1 MEAAEKAMT
10 PSTVEVL
17 MVEPELVRQIRGLAA
32 QGWGAKRIARE
43 LEVSRNTVRR
53 YLRGGEDAGIQR
65 RPGARKLD
73 QATVA
78 RAVELFDTTA
88 EGNAVVVA
96 DLLAEA
102 GTTASVRTVQR
113 AVWARRRELHVA
125 EVATVRFETEPGHQM
140 QIDFGEKWVGLQ
152 GLRTKI
158 HVLTAVLGYSRRI
171 FVKVFLS
178 ERQDDW
184 REGIAEAFRHFG
196 GVPQTLLCDNA
207 RALVSDRD
215 DLSGEVYFNP
225 AFLQFCR
232 DWEVTPRA
240 CRPYRART
248 KGKVESGVKYV
259 KRNAIAGR
267 CFESFAALEAHLA
280 RWSARVDRR
289 VHKTT
294 REKPVDRFEHAE
306 GAALRLLPERP
317 LQVRERRLTR
327 RVSNES
333 LVDIDTVRYSVP
345 HRLVRDRVEVQ
356 VGTSVVRIFHA
367 GAVVAEHGRCF
378 EPHGQVIDRAHFDGI
393 WRRGTP
399 AAVAAQSPL
408 VALGRSLADYERVVG
423 GGQ

>member
-1 MEAAEKAMT
+1 MEAEAKTMT
-10 PSTVEVL
+10 PSTAEVA

-32 QGWGAKRIARE
+32 QGWGAKRIARQ

-65 RPGARKLD
+65 RPSARKLD
-73 QATVA
+73 PATEA

-113 AVWARRRELHVA
+113 AVSARRRELRVA

-140 QIDFGEKWVGLQ
+140 QIDFGEKWVGLH

-158 HVLTAVLGYSRRI
+158 HVLTAVLGYSRRL

-184 REGIAEAFRHFG
+184 REGIAEAFQHFG

-207 RALVSDRD
+207 RALVTDRD
-215 DLSGEVYFNP
+215 DVSGEVYFNP

-294 REKPVDRFEHAE
+294 HEKPVDRFEHSE
-306 GAALRLLPERP
+306 RAALRPLPERP
-317 LQVRERRLTR
+317 LPVRERRLTR

-345 HRLVRDRVEVQ
+345 HRLVRDQVEVQ
-356 VGTSVVRIFHA
+356 VGTSMVRIFHA
-367 GAVVAEHGRCF
+367 TDLVAEQRRCF
-378 EPHGQVIDRAHFDGI
+378 EPHGQVIDRAHFDGL
-393 WRRGTP
+393 WRRSTP
-399 AAVAAQSPL
+399 VAAAAQSPL
-408 VALGRSLADYERVVG
+408 AALGRSLADYERAVG
-423 GGQ
+423 GEQ

>member
-1 MEAAEKAMT
+1 MKASEASVT
-10 PSTVEVL
+10 PWQTGVL
-17 MVEPELVRQIRGLAA
+17 MVEPELERQMRGLTA

-53 YLRGGEDAGIQR
+53 YLRGGEEARVQR
-65 RPGARKLD
+65 RPGARRLD

-96 DLLAEA
+96 DLLAET

-113 AVWARRRELHVA
+113 AVSAHRRELHVA
-125 EVATVRFETEPGHQM
+125 DVATVRFETEPGHQM
-140 QIDFGEKWVGLQ
+140 QIDFGEKWVALQ
-152 GLRTKI
+152 GVRTKI

-171 FVKVFLS
+171 FVKAFLS

-207 RALVSDRD
+207 RALVTDRD
-215 DLSGEVYFNP
+215 DVSGEVRFNP

-259 KRNAIAGR
+259 KRNALAGR
-267 CFESFAALEAHLA
+267 SFESFAALEAHLA

-294 REKPVDRFEHAE
+294 HEKPVDRFEQAE
-306 GAALRLLPERP
+306 RAALRPLPERP
-317 LQVRERRLTR
+317 LQARERRLTR
-327 RVSNES
+327 KVSHDS

-345 HRLVRDRVEVQ
+345 YRLVRDRVEVQ
-356 VGTSVVRIFHA
+356 VGTSTVRIFHA
-367 GAVVAEHGRCF
+367 STLVAEHLRCF
-378 EPHGQVIDRAHFDGI
+378 EPHGQVIDRAHFDGL
-393 WRRGTP
+393 WRRSRPTAVP
-399 AAVAAQSPL
+399 APSPL
-408 VALGRSLADYERVVG
+408 EALGRSLADYERAVG
-423 GGQ
+423 GEQ

>member
-1 MEAAEKAMT
+1 MEAEGKAMT
-10 PSTVEVL
+10 PSTAEVL

-53 YLRGGEDAGIQR
+53 YLRGGEEAWVQR
-65 RPGARKLD
+65 RLGARKLD
-73 QATVA
+73 QVTVA

-113 AVWARRRELHVA
+113 AVSTRRRELHVA
-125 EVATVRFETEPGHQM
+125 EVATVRFETEPGHQL
-140 QIDFGEKWVGLQ
+140 QIDFGEKWVVLQ

-184 REGIAEAFRHFG
+184 REGIAEAFGHFG

-207 RALVSDRD
+207 RALVTDRD
-215 DLSGEVYFNP
+215 DVSGEVRFNP

-259 KRNAIAGR
+259 KRNALAGR

-280 RWSARVDRR
+280 HWSARVDRR

-294 REKPVDRFEHAE
+294 HQRPADRFEHAE
-306 GAALRLLPERP
+306 GAALRALPERP

-327 RVSNES
+327 RVSNEC
-333 LVDIDTVRYSVP
+333 LIDIDTVRYSVP
-345 HRLVRDRVEVQ
+345 HGLVRDRVEVQ
-356 VGTSVVRIFHA
+356 VGTSMVRIFHA
-367 GAVVAEHGRCF
+367 GAVVAEHRRCF
-378 EPHGQVIDRAHFDGI
+378 EPHGQVIDRAHFDGL
-393 WRRGTP
+393 WRRSRP
-399 AAVAAQSPL
+399 VAAGVQSPL
-408 VALGRSLADYERVVG
+408 AALGRSLTDYERAVG
-423 GGQ
+423 GEP

>member
-1 MEAAEKAMT
+1 
-10 PSTVEVL
+10 VEVVS
-17 MVEPELVRQIRGLAA
+17 MVEPELARQISGLAA

-53 YLRGGEDAGIQR
+53 YLRGGEDALAQR
-65 RPGARKLD
+65 RPRARRLD
-73 QATVA
+73 ATGTA

-102 GTTASVRTVQR
+102 GTTVSVRTVQR
-113 AVWARRRELHVA
+113 AVSGRRREMRVA

-152 GLRTKI
+152 GQRTKV

-171 FVKVFLS
+171 FAKVFLS

-207 RALVSDRD
+207 RALVTDRD
-215 DLSGEVYFNP
+215 KVSGEVRFNP

-259 KRNAIAGR
+259 KRNALAGR
-267 CFESFAALEAHLA
+267 GFENFAALETHLA

-294 REKPVDRFEHAE
+294 HERPTDRFELVE
-306 GAALRLLPERP
+306 RAALRPLPERP
-317 LQVRERRLTR
+317 LQVRERRLAR
-327 RVSNES
+327 RVSHES

-345 HRLVRDRVEVQ
+345 HRLVRDRVEVH
-356 VGTSVVRIFHA
+356 VGINTVRIFHGSA
-367 GAVVAEHGRCF
+367 LVAEHPRCF
-378 EPHGQVIDRAHFDGI
+378 EPHGQVIDRAHFDGL
-393 WRRGTP
+393 WRQSSP
-399 AAVAAQSPL
+399 ATVSTESPL
-408 VALGRSLADYERVVG
+408 AALGRSLADYEQAVVG
-423 GGQ
+423 AQ

>member
-1 MEAAEKAMT
+1 MEAEEKAMT
-10 PSTVEVL
+10 PSQAEVS

-53 YLRGGEDAGIQR
+53 YLRGGVEAGVQR
-65 RPGARKLD
+65 RPRARKLD
-73 QATVA
+73 QVTAA

-113 AVWARRRELHVA
+113 AVSARRRELHIA

-140 QIDFGEKWVGLQ
+140 QIDFGEKWVGLR

-171 FVKVFLS
+171 FVKVFLG

-184 REGIAEAFRHFG
+184 REGIAEAFGHFG

-215 DLSGEVYFNP
+215 DVSGEVHFNP

-259 KRNAIAGR
+259 KRNALAGR
-267 CFESFAALEAHLA
+267 CFESVAALEAHLV

-294 REKPVDRFEHAE
+294 HEKPADRFEHFE
-306 GAALRLLPERP
+306 RAALRPLPERP
-317 LQVRERRLTR
+317 LQARERRLTR
-327 RVSNES
+327 RVSHES

-356 VGTSVVRIFHA
+356 VGTSTVRIFHA
-367 GAVVAEHGRCF
+367 SALIAEHRRCF
-378 EPHGQVIDRAHFDGI
+378 EPNGQVIDPAHFDGL

-399 AAVAAQSPL
+399 VALGVQSPL
-408 VALGRSLADYERVVG
+408 AALGRSLADYERAVG
-423 GGQ
+423 GEQ

>member
-1 MEAAEKAMT
+1 MDAEEKAMT
-10 PSTVEVL
+10 PSKVEVS
-17 MVEPELVRQIRGLAA
+17 MVEAELVRQIRGLAA

-53 YLRGGEDAGIQR
+53 YLRGGEEAGVQR

-73 QATVA
+73 QVTVA
-78 RAVELFDTTA
+78 RAVELFDTVA

-113 AVWARRRELHVA
+113 AVWARRRELHVSD
-125 EVATVRFETEPGHQM
+125 VATVRFETEPGHQM

-171 FVKVFLS
+171 FVKAFLS

-184 REGIAEAFRHFG
+184 REGIAEAFQHFC

-207 RALVSDRD
+207 RALVTDRD
-215 DLSGEVYFNP
+215 DVSGEVRFNP

-259 KRNAIAGR
+259 KRNALAGR
-267 CFESFAALEAHLA
+267 CFESFAALEGHLV

-289 VHKTT
+289 VHRTT
-294 REKPVDRFEHAE
+294 HEKPVDRFEHVE
-306 GAALRLLPERP
+306 GAALRPLPERP

-356 VGTSVVRIFHA
+356 VGTSTVRIFHA
-367 GAVVAEHGRCF
+367 GAVVAEHRRCF
-378 EPHGQVIDRAHFDGI
+378 EPHGQVIDGSHFDGL
-393 WRRGTP
+393 WRRSRPTI
-399 AAVAAQSPL
+399 AVSQSPL
-408 VALGRSLADYERVVG
+408 AALGRSLADYERAVG
-423 GGQ
+423 GEQ

>member
-1 MEAAEKAMT
+1 MGSEGKTMT
-10 PSTVEVL
+10 PSTAEVA

-53 YLRGGEDAGIQR
+53 YLRGGADAGIQHRPSAR
-65 RPGARKLD
+65 RLD

-96 DLLAEA
+96 DLLAES

-113 AVWARRRELHVA
+113 AVSARRRELRVA

-140 QIDFGEKWVGLQ
+140 QIDFGEKWVVLH

-158 HVLTAVLGYSRRI
+158 HVLTAVLGYSRRL

-184 REGIAEAFRHFG
+184 LEGIAEAFQHFG
-196 GVPQTLLCDNA
+196 GVPHTLLCDNA
-207 RALVSDRD
+207 RALVTDRD
-215 DLSGEVYFNP
+215 DVSGEVYFNP

-232 DWEVTPRA
+232 DWGVTPRA

-267 CFESFAALEAHLA
+267 DFESFAALEGHLT

-294 REKPVDRFEHAE
+294 HEKPVDRFEHAE
-306 GAALRLLPERP
+306 RAALRPLPERP
-317 LQVRERRLTR
+317 LPVRERRLTR

-345 HRLVRDRVEVQ
+345 HRLVRDQVEVQ
-356 VGTSVVRIFHA
+356 VGTSTVRIFHA
-367 GAVVAEHGRCF
+367 STLVAEHHRCF
-378 EPHGQVIDRAHFDGI
+378 EPHGQVIDRAHFDGL
-393 WRRGTP
+393 WRRNTP
-399 AAVAAQSPL
+399 IPAGAPSPL
-408 VALGRSLADYERVVG
+408 AALGRSLADYERAVG
-423 GGQ
+423 GEQ